1 MSEAMKK
8 TWTITK
14 EGKKMLGTEN
24 QVKWATEI
32 RANLVKTFQAVIDDY
47 APMAATNEII
57 RENIADVQARIDRL
71 NAKDIH
77 AGDIIELFKG
87 VRFSGDH
94 RQDLDEVIAVY
105 RVATASTEGQRMIL
119 MR

>member
-1 MSEAMKK
+1 
-8 TWTITK
+8 
-14 EGKKMLGTEN
+14 MLGTEN